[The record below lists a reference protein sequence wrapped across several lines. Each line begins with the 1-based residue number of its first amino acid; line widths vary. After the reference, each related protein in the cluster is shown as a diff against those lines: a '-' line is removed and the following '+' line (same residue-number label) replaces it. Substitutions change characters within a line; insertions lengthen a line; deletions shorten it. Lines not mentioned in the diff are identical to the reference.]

1 MCSLFNGFST
11 DLESTTQFVI
21 KLLGNN
27 GYGNSRQVQLC
38 SGGSGTSMHMLDG
51 LECGSTYN
59 STIYFAHPNG
69 DISDCPVRNANR
81 EITTTNSPR
90 DLKCPMARKL

>member
-27 GYGNSRQVQLC
+27 GYENSRQVQLC
-38 SGGSGTSMHMLDG
+38 SDESGTSMLKG

-69 DISDCPVRNANR
+69 NISDCPVTNANR
-81 EITTTNSPR
+81 KITTFTDHR
-90 DLKCPMARKL
+90 RPMTRE